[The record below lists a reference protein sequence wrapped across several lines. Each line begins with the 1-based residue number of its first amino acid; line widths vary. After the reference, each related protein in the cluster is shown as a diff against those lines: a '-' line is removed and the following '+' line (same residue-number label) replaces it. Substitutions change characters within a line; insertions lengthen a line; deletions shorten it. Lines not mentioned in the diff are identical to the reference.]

1 MDFLKFNAQ
10 KCSLC
15 GICVEKCPFGALI
28 MEDDGIKVSENC
40 RMCGI
45 CVRQCPEEAIKFE
58 QRAKEFDKS
67 QWKDF
72 LIYVEQEIGRAHV

>member
-15 GICVEKCPFGALI
+15 GICVEKCPFGALT

-45 CVRQCPEEAIKFE
+45 CVRQCPEEAIKF
-58 QRAKEFDKS
+58 
-67 QWKDF
+67 
-72 LIYVEQEIGRAHV
+72 